1 MVDSILYKGI
11 LDKKGVPIRLM
22 EIMSMYRILDRQFGK
37 SSCERVAA
45 QLTTMGYKSKRG
57 GAVNRHQI
65 FRALMRTSVG
75 PHLLEVTRERIGK

>member
-1 MVDSILYKGI
+1 MTDIYKGI

-22 EIMSMYRILDRQFGK
+22 EIVALYKLLDRQFGK
-37 SSCERVAA
+37 ASCERAAA

-65 FRALMRTSVG
+65 FRALMRTAVG
-75 PHLLEVTRERIGK
+75 PDLLAITAERVGK